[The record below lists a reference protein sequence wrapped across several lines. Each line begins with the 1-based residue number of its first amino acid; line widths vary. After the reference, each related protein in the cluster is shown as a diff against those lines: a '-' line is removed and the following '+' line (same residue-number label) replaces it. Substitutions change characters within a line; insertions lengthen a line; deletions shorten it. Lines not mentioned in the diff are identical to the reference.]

1 MDSAQIVP
9 ALGKDFESAEV
20 QILVRA
26 LQSKHVPRAKRDDPD
41 AYVEAKRDGVALM
54 FVDDD
59 YINRRRVAA
68 YGNAPMVLVSATL
81 YTGSQD
87 KDPSYSR
94 FMGSLPGGVAFT
106 DPIESLGEK
115 LGDPSL
121 VYESKGIVFTRQWR
135 RDNVLMT
142 FKYNK
147 AGVLQYVQLIWD
159 AYMKRMNE
167 G

>member
-20 QILVRA
+20 QILVGA

-68 YGNAPMVLVSATL
+68 YGNRD
-81 YTGSQD
+81 TG
-87 KDPSYSR
+87 PN
-94 FMGSLPGGVAFT
+94 T
-106 DPIESLGEK
+106 
-115 LGDPSL
+115 
-121 VYESKGIVFTRQWR
+121 
-135 RDNVLMT
+135 
-142 FKYNK
+142 
-147 AGVLQYVQLIWD
+147 
-159 AYMKRMNE
+159 
-167 G
+167 